1 MRGAF
6 YMRKKYNRVGYA
18 VLTMCTALSISL
30 PFTTHSASAES
41 AADPAPEIKA
51 SVVNENNGK
60 KVLFDNTHGQTAGTA
75 DWVIDGG
82 FSDFG
87 KGLAGSGFDVKEL
100 RKSTPITYND
110 LSGYSVFVVP
120 EANIPYK
127 SSEQAA
133 LLQYVQNGGS
143 VFFIA
148 DHYNADRNKNR
159 WDSSEVF
166 NGYRR
171 GAWTNPAKGM
181 TTEEATSDA
190 MQNVASSDWLASN
203 FGVRFRYNAIGDVT
217 ANDIVAPSQAFGIT
231 LGVPTV
237 AMHAGSTVAI
247 TDPNKAKGIVYLPKT
262 TTKWSNAVDQGVY
275 NGGGRAEGPFAAVSK
290 VGTGKAAF
298 IGDSSP
304 VEDATPKYKREDT
317 GSSKTTYDG
326 FKEQDDSILLVNMV
340 NWLAKQESYTSLNQV
355 SGLQLDQATA
365 LLSSET
371 PSQST
376 EPQPE
381 PWSAPTAGYKWYDT
395 STFASGSY
403 GYKGGTTQPPAAS
416 AYVLE
421 HQAILPTSGVF
432 QIRVKVSGLS
442 ANTTYSTFNL
452 GAYNGSGTQIAKVQN
467 ADGSW
472 PSSYGYSSN
481 FSITTDAAG
490 NGEKVLNVQ
499 LNPNAA
505 GSANLRLRQSGTNA
519 YTEAVT
525 VGNVAVEPLP

>member
-1 MRGAF
+1 
-6 YMRKKYNRVGYA
+6 
-18 VLTMCTALSISL
+18 
-30 PFTTHSASAES
+30 
-41 AADPAPEIKA
+41 
-51 SVVNENNGK
+51 
-60 KVLFDNTHGQTAGTA
+60 
-75 DWVIDGG
+75 
-82 FSDFG
+82 
-87 KGLAGSGFDVKEL
+87 
-100 RKSTPITYND
+100 
-110 LSGYSVFVVP
+110 
-120 EANIPYK
+120 
-127 SSEQAA
+127 
-133 LLQYVQNGGS
+133 
-143 VFFIA
+143 
-148 DHYNADRNKNR
+148 
-159 WDSSEVF
+159 
-166 NGYRR
+166 
-171 GAWTNPAKGM
+171 
-181 TTEEATSDA
+181 
-190 MQNVASSDWLASN
+190 
-203 FGVRFRYNAIGDVT
+203 
-217 ANDIVAPSQAFGIT
+217 
-231 LGVPTV
+231 
-237 AMHAGSTVAI
+237 
-247 TDPNKAKGIVYLPKT
+247 
-262 TTKWSNAVDQGVY
+262 
-275 NGGGRAEGPFAAVSK
+275 
-290 VGTGKAAF
+290 
-298 IGDSSP
+298 
-304 VEDATPKYKREDT
+304 
-317 GSSKTTYDG
+317 
-326 FKEQDDSILLVNMV
+326 
-340 NWLAKQESYTSLNQV
+340 LNQV
-355 SGLQLDQATA
+355 LGLQLDQATA

-421 HQAILPTSGVF
+421 HQAILPTSGIF

-499 LNPNAA
+499 LNPSAA